1 MQLTFQFDAQEGA
14 PLAGVVLPKARLP
27 FSHGRRSGA
36 PAGAGN
42 RVDRY
47 FFAVLPDEESAIRIQ
62 EVALEG
68 CEPSAGPSVELVKT
82 MVQAADTISAGGFAV
97 CFDQVMSFSPKAG
110 MYPLVLSS
118 SDEMP
123 ALSALHGGLRR
134 AMLARGFQGRCT
146 FTPHLTVLYD
156 RRIVAATGLHPIR
169 WTVRDFVL
177 IHSFTGHTRY
187 EQLGRWPL
195 NRAGSE
201 AV

>member
-62 EVALEG
+62 EVASRLCLDLHLNGRLIAPERYHVSLLGIALEG

-82 MVQAADTISAGGFAV
+82 MVQAADTISVGGFAV

-123 ALSALHGGLRR
+123 ALSGLHGGLRR

-146 FTPHLTVLYD
+146 FTPISPCFT
-156 RRIVAATGLHPIR
+156 TGA
-169 WTVRDFVL
+169 
-177 IHSFTGHTRY
+177 S
-187 EQLGRWPL
+187 
-195 NRAGSE
+195 
-201 AV
+201 